1 MGWCKAR
8 LMTAARR
15 TVKGCLM
22 YNVAT
27 NAVCFQGWR
36 RTCRGAS
43 MAEEQA
49 HTLPLF
55 GDEEVGPAEQA
66 ETAAKPLERQP
77 LLMIM
82 DGHAM
87 VHRSFRAISTQ
98 RHLTVN
104 ATGEDV
110 TGVYGFTNV
119 FLRALQ
125 EWNPA
130 YCAIAFDTS
139 APTFRHKQ
147 FEEYK
152 AQRES
157 TPEELRPQFGR
168 VKELMESFGVAVY
181 ELEGWEADDVI
192 GTLSA
197 QAEKMG
203 LDSVILTGDRDTFQL
218 ISPKVKVDLASSIQ
232 DRRVY
237 DEAELAERYSGL
249 TSAQQ
254 PDFKALLGDSSDNIP
269 GVPKVGEKTAITLL
283 NDYKNLEGIYEHID
297 EVSRP
302 SVKQSLEEF
311 KERAFFNREIMTID
325 RNSPVELDLERA
337 KFGEFDRDA
346 VVKFMTELEFF
357 TIIPRIPETD
367 SSQGT
372 STAADSPIQAPGEGA
387 DYTVV
392 RTKEQLAQLVV
403 ALKDAGRFSFDT
415 ETTGLDAVQSGL
427 VGLSFST
434 EPSVAWYVP
443 VGHSEG
449 EQLPMEEVL
458 AELRPLFESPDISKC
473 AHNANYDMTVL
484 ASHGIICQGVDFD
497 TMVAAHLLSRGQL
510 GLKNLALDVLGQ
522 EMTPITELIGTGR
535 KQITFDQ
542 VDIDQAAPYAAAD
555 ADMTG
560 RLREAFEEPIVRDGL
575 SSLMTDLEMPLV
587 PALVTMQRHGIKLD
601 TALLREMSDD
611 LSQQMGQVEEELYK
625 SIGHTVNI
633 NSPQQLSDLLFKE
646 IGLPKTKRTKTGFST
661 DANSLESLKGLHPVV
676 DQILEYRQVSK
687 LKSTYVDALPDMVN
701 PGTGRVHT
709 SYNQTGSATGRMSSS
724 DPNLQNIP
732 IRTELGRQVRRAFV
746 AEGAPDWLLFSA
758 DYSQIELRVLAHI
771 SQDPGLLEAF
781 QRGEDIH
788 ASTAS
793 LMFDVPL
800 NDVDS
805 EQRRIAKVLNF
816 GVIYGLSPH
825 GISQQTG
832 FSREEGASF
841 IETYFAKYPGI
852 NQYLEEV
859 KAKARAEQYVETLL
873 GRRRYLP
880 DINSS
885 NFNVR
890 GGAERMAINMPIQG
904 TAADIM
910 KLAMIRVQK
919 RLEEENLETKMLLQ
933 VHDELVFETPKEEM
947 DALRDLVFDEMPGAM
962 DLDVILK
969 VDAKW
974 GITWGDME

>member
-1 MGWCKAR
+1 MADEEAR
-8 LMTAARR
+8 
-15 TVKGCLM
+15 
-22 YNVAT
+22 
-27 NAVCFQGWR
+27 
-36 RTCRGAS
+36 
-43 MAEEQA
+43 
-49 HTLPLF
+49 TLPLF
-55 GDEEVGPAEQA
+55 GDDTPEASGSPATPKSPGSP
-66 ETAAKPLERQP
+66 ETTDRQP

-98 RHLTVN
+98 RQLTVN

-110 TGVYGFTNV
+110 TGVYGFANV
-119 FLRALQ
+119 FLRALK

-130 YCAIAFDTS
+130 YCAIAFDTP

-147 FEEYK
+147 FEAYK
-152 AQRES
+152 AQREA

-168 VKELMESFGVAVY
+168 VKQLMESFGVPVF
-181 ELEGWEADDVI
+181 ELDGWEADDVI

-218 ISPKVKVDLASSIQ
+218 ISPRVKVDLASGIQ
-232 DRRVY
+232 GRKVY
-237 DEAELAERYSGL
+237 GEAELADDYSGL
-249 TSAQQ
+249 TAAQQ
-254 PDFKALLGDSSDNIP
+254 PDFKALLGDNSDNIP
-269 GVPKVGEKTAITLL
+269 GVPTVGKVRAITLL
-283 NDYKNLEGIYEHID
+283 TEFNDLEGIYEHLD
-297 EVSRP
+297 KVAWP
-302 SVKQSLEEF
+302 SVQKALAENQD
-311 KERAFFNREIMTID
+311 RAFSNRELMTID
-325 RNSPVELDLERA
+325 RNSPVELDLEKA
-337 KFGEFDRDA
+337 KFGEFDRSA
-346 VVKFMTELEFF
+346 VVALMTELEFF
-357 TIIPRIPETD
+357 TVIPRIPETGTQ
-367 SSQGT
+367 SSPDAA
-372 STAADSPIQAPGEGA
+372 STPVQAPGEGA

-392 RTKEQLAQLVV
+392 RTKEQLDQMLA
-403 ALKDAGRFSFDT
+403 ALREAGSFSFDT
-415 ETTGLDAVQSGL
+415 ETTGLDAVQAGL

-434 EPSVAWYVP
+434 APAVAWYVP
-443 VGHSEG
+443 VGHQEG

-458 AELRPLFESPDISKC
+458 AAVRPLFESPDISKC
-473 AHNANYDMTVL
+473 AHNANYDMTIL
-484 ASHGIICQGVDFD
+484 AGHGIDCQGVDFD
-497 TMVAAHLLSRGQL
+497 TMVAAHLLSRVQL
-510 GLKNLALDVLGQ
+510 GLKNLALDVLGH
-522 EMTPITELIGTGR
+522 EMTPITELIGKGS
-535 KQITFDQ
+535 KQLSFDQ
-542 VDIDQAAPYAAAD
+542 VGIDQAAPYAAAD

-560 RLREAFEEPIVRDGL
+560 RLRRAFEEPIVRDGL
-575 SSLMTDLEMPLV
+575 ESLMNDMEMPLV
-587 PALVTMQRHGIKLD
+587 PVLVTMQRNGIKLD
-601 TALLREMSDD
+601 SAVLREMSED
-611 LSQQMGQVEEELYK
+611 LRQQMFQVEESLYL

-633 NSPQQLSDLLFKE
+633 NSPLQLSDLLFKE
-646 IGLPKTKRTKTGFST
+646 IGLPKTKRTKTGYST
-661 DANSLESLKGLHPVV
+661 DANSLEGLKGLHPVV

-701 PGTGRVHT
+701 PATGRVHT

-793 LMFDVPL
+793 LMFDVSV
-800 NDVDS
+800 NEVDA

-816 GVIYGLSPH
+816 GVIYGLSAH

-832 FSREEGASF
+832 FSREEGATF
-841 IETYFAKYPGI
+841 IEAYFNKYPGI
-852 NQYLEEV
+852 NEYLEKV
-859 KAKARAEQYVETLL
+859 KTEARTKQYVETLL

-919 RLEEENLETKMLLQ
+919 RLDEEGLRTKMLLQ

-947 DALRDLVFDEMPGAM
+947 DALKDLVFDEMPAAM
-962 DLDVILK
+962 DLTVTLK

-974 GITWGDME
+974 GLTWGDME